1 MESRSIVDQLF
12 KTCLTAGHLPSPEAY
27 AECFQLRLW
36 VIHES
41 CPKVAYGAVSVFV
54 NVRV

>member
-12 KTCLTAGHLPSPEAY
+12 KICLTAGHLPSPEAY
-27 AECFQLRLW
+27 AECFQLRFW

-54 NVRV
+54 NI